1 MQDYAFNMAHSSM
14 RDTSQFYIRIS
25 VHLCITLFLPL
36 VAEVQDGVPGGFGKV
51 PGGPGRVTGA
61 LSKGTGDHGKA
72 LVVLQ
77 APLAPVPLPARMPN
91 EHRFHVLLTFGRSL

>member
-36 VAEVQDGVPGGFGKV
+36 VAEVLKMESP
-51 PGGPGRVTGA
+51 
-61 LSKGTGDHGKA
+61 
-72 LVVLQ
+72 VVL
-77 APLAPVPLPARMPN
+77 AKSPVALAESPVPLAKAPETMVR
-91 EHRFHVLLTFGRSL
+91 H

>member
-1 MQDYAFNMAHSSM
+1 MGEGRILIRLFGILLFLTSRLKFMQEYAFNKAHSSM
-14 RDTSQFYIRIS
+14 RDTSQFYIQIS

-61 LSKGTGDHGKA
+61 LSKGTRDHGKA
-72 LVVLQ
+72 
-77 APLAPVPLPARMPN
+77 
-91 EHRFHVLLTFGRSL
+91 

>member
-1 MQDYAFNMAHSSM
+1 MGEGRILIRLFGILLFLTSRLKFMQEYAFNKAHSSM

-61 LSKGTGDHGKA
+61 LSKGTRDHGKA
-72 LVVLQ
+72 
-77 APLAPVPLPARMPN
+77 
-91 EHRFHVLLTFGRSL
+91 